1 MNDIIKIIDILKLQK
16 VDDDLLNADLI
27 FLAAKAAL

>member
-16 VDDDLLNADLI
+16 VEDDLLNADLI
-27 FLAAKAAL
+27 FLLL